1 MLPVE
6 KHNSSKDR
14 FSWYSFDKIKAE
26 KFFGFYFVYL
36 MLVDFVV

>member
-1 MLPVE
+1 MRSITVVR
-6 KHNSSKDR
+6 SF